1 MTTDLTAPPDDLSLT
16 VPEEATEYADRYGEE
31 SLVDEDGDPLVD
43 EDGTPLFAPSVTTE
57 NVYVLRAG
65 ADDLSLIVP
74 AESLDLFVP
83 PDDLSLVAP
92 EET

>member
-1 MTTDLTAPPDDLSLT
+1 VTIVTVPPDDLSLT
-16 VPEEATEYADRYGEE
+16 VPEEQTEYADRYGED
-31 SLVDEDGDPLVD
+31 SLVDEDGAPLVD

-65 ADDLSLIVP
+65 ADDLSLVVP